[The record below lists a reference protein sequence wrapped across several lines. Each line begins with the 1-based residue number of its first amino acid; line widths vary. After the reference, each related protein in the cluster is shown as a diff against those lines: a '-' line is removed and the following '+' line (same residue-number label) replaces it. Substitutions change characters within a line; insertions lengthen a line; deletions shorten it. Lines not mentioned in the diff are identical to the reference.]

1 MMGMLILISSIV
13 IFTLISV
20 HEANARLNDIINIV
34 EKMKE
39 FNVQLKSI
47 INMQEKMISSLE
59 NMKKGEQK

>member
-20 HEANARLNDIINIV
+20 VEVNARLNDIINRLEKMKDSL

-39 FNVQLKSI
+39 
-47 INMQEKMISSLE
+47 
-59 NMKKGEQK
+59 GEQM

>member
-20 HEANARLNDIINIV
+20 VEVNARLNDIINRL
-34 EKMKE
+34 EKMKDR
-39 FNVQLKSI
+39 
-47 INMQEKMISSLE
+47 LE

>member
-20 HEANARLNDIINIV
+20 VEVNARLNDIIKRL
-34 EKMKE
+34 EKMKG
-39 FNVQLKSI
+39 
-47 INMQEKMISSLE
+47 SLE

>member
-20 HEANARLNDIINIV
+20 VEANARLNDIIKRL

-39 FNVQLKSI
+39 
-47 INMQEKMISSLE
+47 
-59 NMKKGEQK
+59 GEQK

>member
-20 HEANARLNDIINIV
+20 VEANARLNYIINIV

-39 FNVQLKSI
+39 FNVQLKSL
-47 INMQEKMISSLE
+47 INRQEKMLSSLE